1 MRNCKFCENS
11 ILVDTSGWGEIVVC
25 KKCNSY
31 FSIIDEILYFRGIE
45 LENNGFDYIAIE
57 NFNDKIIIVL
67 FQNNKF
73 FDFRTELKIS
83 DYPKEIDKLNLL
95 KSFYKNLEFV

>member
-11 ILVDTSGWGEIVVC
+11 ILVDTYGWGEVVVC

-31 FSIIDEILYFRGIE
+31 FSIIDEILYFCGIE
-45 LENNGFDYIAIE
+45 LGDNGFDYIAIE
-57 NFNDKIIIVL
+57 KFNDKIIIVL
-67 FQNNKF
+67 NQTNKF
-73 FDFRTELKIS
+73 FDFKTELKIS
-83 DYPKEIDKLNLL
+83 DYPEDIDKLNLL